1 MLKLQAK
8 FNVNIPEDETQLN
21 GERHET
27 WDCVIN
33 ILFFP
38 RGGER
43 EREIALR
50 KCITAKILKE
60 QNDEF

>member
-38 RGGER
+38 RGGKRER
-43 EREIALR
+43 ERERLR
-50 KCITAKILKE
+50 CE
-60 QNDEF
+60 SV